1 MAPFILRNPRLPSAP
16 DIKLGDG
23 KTLVGR
29 DPKCHVVL
37 SDSSV
42 SRFHAEFS
50 VFGTDVSI
58 SDLGSH
64 NGTFLDGERV
74 QSSQQVRAGQQLHLG
89 CVVFQVIAAGVGG
102 SEGEPEPETQSI
114 SDVFEP
120 PPAAADR
127 LPLSAAERR
136 VFDLIL
142 SGHAEKEV
150 ANRLEISRHTV
161 HCHVRKIYRT
171 LHVRSRAELLAKY
184 VRLPNGSTGPAGGA
198 PPRHDAEQ

>member
-1 MAPFILRNPRLPSAP
+1 MVPLILRNPRLPSAP
-16 DIKLGDG
+16 DIKLSEG
-23 KTLVGR
+23 KTLIGR
-29 DPKCHVVL
+29 DPQCHVVL

-50 VFGTDVSI
+50 VCGANVSI

-64 NGTFLDGERV
+64 NGTYLDGERV
-74 QSSQQVRAGQQLHLG
+74 QSSQQIRAGQQLHLG
-89 CVVFQVIAAGVGG
+89 CVVFQVIASGD
-102 SEGEPEPETQSI
+102 GEPEPETQSI

-120 PPAAADR
+120 LTVASNS

-150 ANRLEISRHTV
+150 AHRLEISRHTV

-171 LHVRSRAELLAKY
+171 LQVRSRAELLAKY
-184 VRLPNGSTGPAGGA
+184 VRPPNGSEGSGRSPAVT
-198 PPRHDAEQ
+198 